1 MAKITSKQNELL
13 RDSRQKVSPKIYS
26 LLLHL
31 VNDDREDLAEIVL
44 KIDYLIEYA
53 NCSIKAKDK
62 EEAKE
67 ALQKAEER
75 MKLLKRENVDLS
87 HLQYLIDGVKKK
99 GLI

>member
-53 NCSIKAKDK
+53 NNSIKAK